1 MLNWIITWSLR
12 NRFLVV
18 VLSLVMVGLGVF
30 AMSKLPIDAFPDTTP
45 VMVQVNTVAP
55 ALSPVEI
62 EQQVTLPV
70 ERALGGLPKL
80 TEIRSV
86 SKFGFGQVSTIFED
100 GTSVYLARQMVAERL
115 GGVELPVGV
124 EKPELG
130 PISTGLGEIFHYII
144 TSPTRSLSE
153 LTTLQDWV
161 IRPQLQS
168 VSGVAEIN
176 TWGGERKQYHVLADP
191 DRLIKYE
198 LTLDHV
204 LAALEENNLSV
215 GGGNISRGG
224 ELHLVQGVSLTT
236 NEEEI
241 GNVVIVAHDGVPIH
255 VHDVADVREGH
266 ELRRGGVTANGRGE
280 VVHGLGF
287 MLMGENAHV
296 VTRRLEERLAEVR
309 KSLPSDVEVK
319 VVYERT
325 ELVDKVIATV
335 ERNLVEGALL
345 VVAVL
350 FIFLGN
356 LRAGLIV
363 VLAIPLAMLF
373 AFNWMLHVGIAASLL
388 SLGAIDFG
396 LVVDSSVI
404 SVENSVRKL
413 GHKRDNRS
421 IVEIVRDAAIE
432 VRKPTM
438 FGELIIMVVYLPI
451 LLLEGIEG
459 KLFRPMALTV
469 IFALL
474 SSLIFSLTL
483 TPVLS
488 SLLLIRNIKERENLV
503 VRGAQWL
510 YRPLLKLALRFR
522 VGTLIVCGAILTWG
536 TFLATRLGSEF
547 VPRLYEMAIVFNAVR
562 LSGISLEETM
572 RYNTQIEKFLLE
584 RFPDEIRDVWS
595 RTGTPEV
602 STDPMGLEVTDV
614 FVTLTPREQWKR
626 AATQTELAA
635 LMDAE
640 LFGFPGQNISFTQPI
655 EMRMNEMIAGVRSD
669 LGVKIFG
676 DDLKTLREK
685 AAEVREVLVG
695 LSGAEDVSA
704 EQLTGLPVVEVKV
717 NQTAVAR
724 HGIAAKHVL
733 EIIEAIGGIPVGQ
746 VRQGQQRFDL
756 VVRLPERYRRDPEAV
771 ANILLPAPDGQRVPI
786 GRLARVQQIEGPSAI
801 NREWAKR
808 RIVVQTN
815 VRGRD
820 LGGFVAEA
828 RREIEEKVKL
838 PAGYF
843 FQFGGQYE
851 NLIRASTRLLIVIPV
866 ALALIFI
873 LLYLSTNSVRDSLIV
888 FTGAPFAALG
898 GVIALWLREMPFT
911 ISAGIGFI
919 AVSGVSVLT
928 GLVLVSTIK
937 QRWAAGAE
945 LNQAIE
951 EARLIRLRPIL
962 MTGLVAALGF
972 VPMALNTGIGAEVQR
987 PLATVV
993 IGGVITDNLLTLLVL
1008 PALYSLFGPRNRR
1021 ETLDD
1026 PWIESTRSPIETAG
1040 A

>member
-18 VLSLVMVGLGVF
+18 VLSLVLVGLGLF

-70 ERALGGLPKL
+70 ERALGGLPGL
-80 TEIRSV
+80 AEIRSV
-86 SKFGFGQVSTIFED
+86 SKFGFGQVNTIFQD

-115 GGVELPVGV
+115 NGVELPLGV
-124 EKPELG
+124 EQPELG
-130 PISTGLGEIFHYII
+130 PISTGLGEIFHYIV
-144 TSPTRSLSE
+144 TSPTQSLSQ

-168 VSGVAEIN
+168 VSGIAEIN
-176 TWGGERKQYHVLADP
+176 TWGGERKQFHVLADP
-191 DRLIKYE
+191 DRLIKYD

-204 LAALEENNLSV
+204 LNALQENNLSV

-224 ELHLVQGVSLTT
+224 ELHLLQGVSLTT

-241 GNVVIVAHDGVPIH
+241 GNIVIAAYDGVPIH
-255 VHDVADVREGH
+255 IHDVADVREGH
-266 ELRRGGVTANGRGE
+266 EIRRGGVTANGQGE

-287 MLMGENAHV
+287 MLMGENAHT
-296 VTRRLEERLAEVR
+296 VTQRLEERLAEVR
-309 KSLPSDVEVK
+309 KSLPADVEVK

-325 ELVDKVIATV
+325 ELVHKVIDTV
-335 ERNLVEGALL
+335 KRNLIEGALL
-345 VVAVL
+345 VIAVL

-363 VLAIPLAMLF
+363 MLAIPLAMLF
-373 AFNWMLHVGIAASLL
+373 AFNWMLQVGIAASLL

-396 LVVDSSVI
+396 LIVDSSVI

-413 GHKRDNRS
+413 GHKQDKRS
-421 IVEIVRDAAIE
+421 VAEIVGDAAIE

-488 SLLLIRNIKERENLV
+488 SLFLTRNIKERENIV

-510 YRPLLKLALRFR
+510 YRPLLRLALRFR
-522 VGTLIVCGAILTWG
+522 VATLIVCGLILTWG
-536 TFLATRLGSEF
+536 TFLSTRLGSEF

-595 RTGTPEV
+595 RTGTPEI

-614 FVTLTPREQWKR
+614 FVTLKPREGWTR
-626 AATQTELAA
+626 ATTQSELAA

-640 LFGFPGQNISFTQPI
+640 LFGFPGQNITFTQPI
-655 EMRMNEMIAGVRSD
+655 EMRMNEMIAGVRAD
-669 LGVKIFG
+669 LGVKVFG
-676 DDLKTLREK
+676 DDLDVLRKK
-685 AAEVREVLVG
+685 AAEVREILES
-695 LSGAEDVSA
+695 LEGAEDVSV
-704 EQLTGLPVVEVKV
+704 EQLTGLPVIEVNV
-717 NQTAVAR
+717 NQRAIAR

-733 EIIEAIGGIPVGQ
+733 ELIEAVGGIPVGQ
-746 VRQGQQRFDL
+746 IRQGQQRFDL
-756 VVRLPERYRRDPEAV
+756 VVRLPEEYRTDPEAV

-786 GRLARVQQIEGPSAI
+786 GRLARVRQIEGPSAI

-815 VRGRD
+815 VRERD
-820 LGGFVAEA
+820 LGSFVTEA
-828 RREIEEKVKL
+828 QRQIEENVEL
-838 PAGYF
+838 PPGYF
-843 FQFGGQYE
+843 FQFGGQFE
-851 NLIRASTRLLIVIPV
+851 NLIRASRRLVIIIPI
-866 ALALIFI
+866 ALALIFV

-888 FTGAPFAALG
+888 FSGAPFAALG

-919 AVSGVSVLT
+919 AVSGVSMLN

-937 QRWAAGAE
+937 QRWTAGAE

-951 EARLIRLRPIL
+951 ETRLIRLRPIL
-962 MTGLVAALGF
+962 MTALVAALGF
-972 VPMALNTGIGAEVQR
+972 IPMALNTGIGAEVQR

-993 IGGVITDNLLTLLVL
+993 IGGVITDNLLTLLAL
-1008 PALYSLFGPRNRR
+1008 PALYSLFGPKRR
-1021 ETLDD
+1021 PSLVREAQGDEEL
-1026 PWIESTRSPIETAG
+1026 
-1040 A
+1040 

>member
-12 NRFLVV
+12 NRLLVV
-18 VLSLVMVGLGVF
+18 VLSLVLVGLGLY
-30 AMSKLPIDAFPDTTP
+30 AMSRLPIDAFPDTTP

-80 TEIRSV
+80 TEVRSV
-86 SKFGFGQVSTIFED
+86 SKFGFCQVSTIFED

-144 TSPTRSLSE
+144 TSSTRSLSE

-191 DRLIKYE
+191 DRLIKYD

-204 LAALEENNLSV
+204 LEALDQNNLSV

-224 ELHLVQGVSLTT
+224 ESHLLQGVSLTT

-241 GNVVIVAHDGVPIH
+241 GNIVIAAHDGVPIH
-255 VHDVADVREGH
+255 VHDVAEVREGH
-266 ELRRGGVTANGRGE
+266 ELRRGGVTANGQGE

-287 MLMGENAHV
+287 MLMDENAHV
-296 VTRRLEERLAEVR
+296 VTRRLEERLADVR
-309 KSLPSDVEVK
+309 KSLPPDVDVK

-325 ELVDKVIATV
+325 ELVDNVISTV
-335 ERNLVEGALL
+335 KRNLMEGALL

-373 AFNWMLHVGIAASLL
+373 AFNWMLQVGIAASLL

-413 GHKRDNRS
+413 GDKRDKRS

-488 SLLLIRNIKERENLV
+488 SLLLTRNIKERENPV
-503 VRGAQWL
+503 VRGAQWM
-510 YRPLLKLALRFR
+510 YRPLLRLALRFR

-595 RTGTPEV
+595 RTGTPEI

-614 FVTLTPREQWKR
+614 FVTLKPREQWKR
-626 AATQTELAA
+626 ATTQTDLAA
-635 LMDAE
+635 VMDAE
-640 LFGFPGQNISFTQPI
+640 LTGFPGQNITFTQPI

-685 AAEVREVLVG
+685 AAEVREVLES
-695 LSGAEDVSA
+695 LTGAEDVSA

-717 NQTAVAR
+717 DQAAIAR

-733 EIIEAIGGIPVGQ
+733 ELIEAIGGIPVGQ
-746 VRQGQQRFDL
+746 IRQGQQRFDL
-756 VVRLPERYRRDPEAV
+756 LVRLPERYRNDPEAV
-771 ANILLPAPDGQRVPI
+771 ASILLPAPAGQRVPI

-828 RREIEEKVKL
+828 RQKIEEEIKL

-851 NLIRASTRLLIVIPV
+851 NLIRASRRLMIVIPV

-888 FTGAPFAALG
+888 FTGAPFGALG
-898 GVIALWLREMPFT
+898 GVIALSLREMPFT

-1008 PALYSLFGPRNRR
+1008 PALYSLFGPRNR
-1021 ETLDD
+1021 TDALDR
-1026 PWIESTRSPIETAG
+1026 PWMENAHAELAPAG

>member
-1 MLNWIITWSLR
+1 MLKWIITWSLR

-18 VLSLVMVGLGVF
+18 VLSLVLVGMGLF
-30 AMSKLPIDAFPDTTP
+30 AMSRLPIDAFPDTTP
-45 VMVQVNTVAP
+45 VMVQVNTVAR

-80 TEIRSV
+80 AEIRSV
-86 SKFGFGQVSTIFED
+86 SKFGFCQVNTIFED
-100 GTSVYLARQMVAERL
+100 GTSIYLARQMVAERL
-115 GGVELPVGV
+115 GNVELPVGV

-130 PISTGLGEIFHYII
+130 PISTGLGEIFHFII

-153 LTTLQDWV
+153 LTTLQDWI

-176 TWGGERKQYHVLADP
+176 TWGGERKQFHVLADP

-204 LAALEENNLSV
+204 LDALEVNNLSV
-215 GGGNISRGG
+215 GGGNISRAG
-224 ELHLVQGVSLTT
+224 ESHLLQGVSLTT

-241 GNVVIVAHDGVPIH
+241 GNIVITAHDGVPIYI
-255 VHDVADVREGH
+255 HDVAEVREGH
-266 ELRRGGVTANGRGE
+266 EIRRGGVTANGQGE

-287 MLMGENAHV
+287 MLMGENAHA

-309 KSLPSDVEVK
+309 KSLPPDVEFK

-325 ELVDKVIATV
+325 ELVNKVIATV
-335 ERNLVEGALL
+335 KRNLMEGALL

-373 AFNWMLHVGIAASLL
+373 AFNLMLHVGIAASLL

-413 GHKRDNRS
+413 GHKRDKRT
-421 IVEIVRDAAIE
+421 IIEIVRDAAVE

-474 SSLIFSLTL
+474 SSLVFSLTL

-488 SLLLIRNIKERENLV
+488 SLLLNRNIKESENFV
-503 VRGAQWL
+503 VRGAQRL
-510 YRPLLKLALRFR
+510 YRPLLRLALRFR
-522 VGTLIVCGAILTWG
+522 VATLIVCGAILAWG
-536 TFLATRLGSEF
+536 TVLATRLGSEF

-626 AATQTELAA
+626 VTTQTDLAA
-635 LMDAE
+635 VMDAE
-640 LFGFPGQNISFTQPI
+640 LMGFPGQNITFTQPI

-676 DDLKTLREK
+676 DDLKTLGEK
-685 AAEVREVLVG
+685 AAEVREILEG
-695 LSGAEDVSA
+695 LRGAEDVSV

-717 NQTAVAR
+717 DQAAIAR

-733 EIIEAIGGIPVGQ
+733 ELIEAIGGIPAGQ
-746 VRQGQQRFDL
+746 IRQGQRRFDL
-756 VVRLPERYRRDPEAV
+756 VVRLPEQYRTDPEAV
-771 ANILLPAPDGQRVPI
+771 ASILLPAPDGQRIPI
-786 GRLARVQQIEGPSAI
+786 GRLARVNQIESPATI
-801 NREWAKR
+801 NRESAMR
-808 RIVVQTN
+808 RIVIQAN
-815 VRGRD
+815 VRDRD
-820 LGGFVAEA
+820 LGSFVAEA
-828 RREIEEKVKL
+828 RQKIDGQVKL

-851 NLIRASTRLLIVIPV
+851 NLFRASRRLMIVIPV

-898 GVIALWLREMPFT
+898 GVLALWLREMPFT

-945 LNQAIE
+945 LDEAIE

-1008 PALYSLFGPRNRR
+1008 PALYSLFGPRNRAR
-1021 ETLDD
+1021 ALDD
-1026 PWIESTRSPIETAG
+1026 QP
-1040 A
+1040 

>member
-1 MLNWIITWSLR
+1 MLDWIITWSLR

-18 VLSLVMVGLGVF
+18 VVSMVLVGLGLL

-45 VMVQVNTVAP
+45 VMVQVNTIAP
-55 ALSPVEI
+55 ALAPVEI
-62 EQQVTLPV
+62 EQQVTIPV

-86 SKFGFGQVSTIFED
+86 SKFGFCQVNTIFAD
-100 GTSVYLARQMVAERL
+100 GTSVYLARQMVTERL

-144 TSPTRSLSE
+144 TSPTRGIVE

-176 TWGGERKQYHVLADP
+176 TWGGKRKQYHVLADP
-191 DRLIKYE
+191 DRLIKYD
-198 LTLDHV
+198 LTLENV
-204 LAALEENNLSV
+204 LRALAENNLSV

-224 ELHLVQGVSLTT
+224 ELHLIQGLSLTT

-241 GNVVIVAHDGVPIH
+241 GDIVITAHDGVPIH
-255 VHDVADVREGH
+255 IGDVAEVREGC
-266 ELRRGGVTANGRGE
+266 ELRRGGVTANGKGE

-309 KSLPSDVEVK
+309 KTLPSDVEVR

-335 ERNLVEGALL
+335 RRNLLEGALL

-350 FIFLGN
+350 FVFLGN

-363 VLAIPLAMLF
+363 VLAIPLAMFF
-373 AFNWMLHVGIAASLL
+373 AFNMMLQAGIAASLL

-413 GHKRDNRS
+413 GQKRDERS
-421 IVEIVRDAAIE
+421 IVDIVRDAAIE

-459 KLFRPMALTV
+459 KLFQPMALTV

-474 SSLIFSLTL
+474 SSLIFSITL

-488 SLLLIRNIKERENLV
+488 SLLLRRDRKERENPV

-510 YRPLLKLALRFR
+510 YRPLLRLALRFR
-522 VGTLIVCGAILTWG
+522 VGTLIVCAALLAWG
-536 TFLATRLGSEF
+536 TFLSTRLGSEF
-547 VPRLYEMAIVFNAVR
+547 VPRLHEMAVVVNAVR
-562 LSGISLEETM
+562 LSGISLEEAM
-572 RYNTQIEKFLLE
+572 RYNTRIEKFLLE

-602 STDPMGLEVTDV
+602 STDPMGLEVTDL
-614 FVTLTPREQWKR
+614 FVMLTPREQWKR
-626 AATQTELAA
+626 AATQSELTAV
-635 LMDAE
+635 MDAE
-640 LFGFPGQNISFTQPI
+640 LAGFPGQNITFTQPI

-676 DDLKTLREK
+676 DDLKTLQEK
-685 AAEVREVLVG
+685 AAEVRGVLVE
-695 LSGAEDVSA
+695 LTGAEDVSV
-704 EQLTGLPVVEVKV
+704 EQSSGLPVVEVKV
-717 NQTAVAR
+717 DQAAIAR

-733 EIIEAIGGIPVGQ
+733 DLIEALGGIPAGQ
-746 VRQGQQRFDL
+746 IRQGQQRFDL
-756 VVRLPERYRRDPEAV
+756 MVRLPEQYGTDPEAI
-771 ANILLPAPDGQRVPI
+771 AKILLPAPDGQRIPI
-786 GRLARVQQIEGPSAI
+786 GRLARVRQIEGPATI
-801 NREWAKR
+801 NREWAAR
-808 RIVVQTN
+808 RIVVQAN

-828 RREIEEKVKL
+828 RRKVEERVTL

-843 FQFGGQYE
+843 VQFGGQYE
-851 NLIRASTRLLIVIPV
+851 NLIRASRRLMIVIPV
-866 ALALIFI
+866 ALALVFI

-888 FTGAPFAALG
+888 FTGAPFAVLG

-911 ISAGIGFI
+911 ISAGVGFV

-945 LNQAIE
+945 LDQAIE

-962 MTGLVAALGF
+962 ITGLVAALGF

-993 IGGVITDNLLTLLVL
+993 IGGVITDNVLTLLVL
-1008 PALYSLFGPRNRR
+1008 PALYSLFGPRRVIAR
-1021 ETLDD
+1021 
-1026 PWIESTRSPIETAG
+1026 
-1040 A
+1040 

>member
-1 MLNWIITWSLR
+1 MLNQIISWSLR
-12 NRFLVV
+12 NRFLVI
-18 VLSLVMVGLGVF
+18 VLSLVLVGMGLF
-30 AMSKLPIDAFPDTTP
+30 AMSHLPIDAFPDTTP
-45 VMVQVNTVAP
+45 VMVQVNAVAP

-86 SKFGFGQVSTIFED
+86 SKFGFCQVNTIFED
-100 GTSVYLARQMVAERL
+100 GMGVYLARQLVAERL
-115 GGVELPVGV
+115 GGVELPAGV

-144 TSPTRSLSE
+144 TSPTRGLAE

-168 VSGVAEIN
+168 VPGVAEIN

-191 DRLIKYE
+191 DQLIKYD
-198 LTLDHV
+198 LTLDDV
-204 LAALEENNLSV
+204 LTALEANNLSV

-224 ELHLVQGVSLTT
+224 ELHLVQGLSLTT
-236 NEEEI
+236 NEVEI
-241 GNVVIVAHDGVPIH
+241 GNIVLAAHDGVPIH
-255 VHDVADVREGH
+255 IHNVAEIREGH

-296 VTRRLEERLAEVR
+296 VTRRLEERLADVR
-309 KSLPSDVEVK
+309 KSLPLDVEVK

-325 ELVDKVIATV
+325 ELVNQVIATV
-335 ERNLVEGALL
+335 RRNLMEGALL

-363 VLAIPLAMLF
+363 ALAIPLAMLF
-373 AFNWMLHVGIAASLL
+373 AFNLMVQVGIAASLL

-404 SVENSVRKL
+404 SIENSVRKL
-413 GHKRDNRS
+413 GHHGDKRS

-438 FGELIIMVVYLPI
+438 FGELIIMAVYLPI

-483 TPVLS
+483 TPVLA
-488 SLLLIRNIKERENLV
+488 SLLLNRKIRERENLV
-503 VRGAQWL
+503 VRGAQWV
-510 YRPLLKLALRFR
+510 YRPLLRLALRFR
-522 VGTLIVCGAILTWG
+522 VLTLIVCGAVLAWG
-536 TFLATRLGSEF
+536 TLLATRLGSEF

-595 RTGTPEV
+595 RSGTAEV
-602 STDPMGLEVTDV
+602 STDPMGLELTDV
-614 FVTLTPREQWKR
+614 FVTLRPREQWKR
-626 AATQTELAA
+626 AGTQAGLAA
-635 LMDAE
+635 VMDAE
-640 LFGFPGQNISFTQPI
+640 LAGFPGQNVTFTQPI

-669 LGVKIFG
+669 LGVKVFG
-676 DDLKTLREK
+676 DDLETLREK
-685 AAEVREVLVG
+685 AAEVQEILKE
-695 LSGAEDVSA
+695 LAGAEDVST
-704 EQLTGLPVVEVKV
+704 EQLTGLPIVEVRV
-717 NQTAVAR
+717 DQAASAR
-724 HGIAAKHVL
+724 YGIAGKYVL
-733 EIIEAIGGIPVGQ
+733 QLIEAIGGIPVGQ
-746 VRQGQQRFDL
+746 IRQDQRRFDL
-756 VVRLPERYRRDPEAV
+756 VVRLPERYRTDAEAI
-771 ANILLPAPDGQRVPI
+771 ASILLPAPDGQRVPI
-786 GRLARVQQIEGPSAI
+786 GRLARVQQIEGPATI

-808 RIVVQTN
+808 RIVIQAN

-820 LGGFVAEA
+820 LGSFVAEA
-828 RREIEEKVKL
+828 RREIEEQVKL

-851 NLIRASTRLLIVIPV
+851 NLIRASRRLMIVIPV
-866 ALALIFI
+866 ALALIFV
-873 LLYLSTNSVRDSLIV
+873 LLYLSTESVRDSLVV

-898 GVIALWLREMPFT
+898 GVLALWLRDMPFT

-928 GLVLVSTIK
+928 GLVLVSTIR
-937 QRWAAGAE
+937 QRCDAGAE
-945 LNQAIE
+945 LDQAIE

-993 IGGVITDNLLTLLVL
+993 IGGVISDNLLTLLVL
-1008 PALYSLFGPRNRR
+1008 PALYSLVGPRRR
-1021 ETLDD
+1021 SSSDHAITEPL
-1026 PWIESTRSPIETAG
+1026 EFVAAGRS
-1040 A
+1040 